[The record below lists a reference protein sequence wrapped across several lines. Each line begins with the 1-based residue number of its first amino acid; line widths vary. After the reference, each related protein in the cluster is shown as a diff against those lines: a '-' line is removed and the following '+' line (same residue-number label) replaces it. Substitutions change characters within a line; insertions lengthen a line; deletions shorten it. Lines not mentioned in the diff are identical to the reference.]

1 MTADLLPS
9 GTPPFSAPDRSSLRR
24 YLPFPGFGET
34 HSVRHLAEQEN
45 HLFVPACRAGRAG
58 VIPQVAV
65 AHRSR
70 PVAEVTASR
79 PGPASGGAHRVRE
92 RGRADRARP
101 RNAAARSSDEA
112 ALLLHRREPAGG

>member
-1 MTADLLPS
+1 MTADLVPS

-79 PGPASGGAHRVRE
+79 PGPASGEPTAS
-92 RGRADRARP
+92 A
-101 RNAAARSSDEA
+101 NAAALTGPAPPERRSSLE
-112 ALLLHRREPAGG
+112 RRVSS